1 MGWRLEIAR
10 SEPFS
15 RTKHDLKP
23 GSWADTAFP
32 RGQVNDPSFWGAGG
46 RKGFLLPGRV
56 RQPQAQASQTWKKPA
71 QLCRHRDPATVQRA
85 GAKVSVAEEA
95 VGKLLASRYKA
106 KF

>member
-32 RGQVNDPSFWGAGG
+32 RGQVNDPSFWGG
-46 RKGFLLPGRV
+46 RGKEGLSAPGEG
-56 RQPQAQASQTWKKPA
+56 QAAPGPGIPD
-71 QLCRHRDPATVQRA
+71 L
-85 GAKVSVAEEA
+85 EEA
-95 VGKLLASRYKA
+95 STALQARGPSHSGESRSKGLCS
-106 KF
+106 